1 MNEIAEYILKTLSG
15 MDPDEEF
22 FISIPIVER
31 RTDGKEIQPEPGID
45 KDGT

>member
-15 MDPDEEF
+15 MESDEEF
-22 FISIPIVER
+22 CITIPIVER
-31 RTDGKEIQPEPGID
+31 RTDGKEIQPGPGID